1 MGWWDG
7 GTLEESGLC
16 YLDLGSWEGLVV
28 PGEPVV
34 PWGPLD
40 LGSLGWISIAARLG
54 LFSSCRFQPLFQ
66 LRFAEVFLIPNKNC
80 CRGLKVLHKSL
91 SVSSA
96 EGRGEGLEHDVP
108 FAFGSSGWSPEPTAP
123 RAQEAASW

>member
-1 MGWWDG
+1 MLPGFGILGGAGCPWRAGGSMGAPG
-7 GTLEESGLC
+7 FG
-16 YLDLGSWEGLVV
+16 V
-28 PGEPVV
+28 PG
-34 PWGPLD
+34 LD
-40 LGSLGWISIAARLG
+40 FHRRSFGFVFLLSVSAPFSAAV
-54 LFSSCRFQPLFQ
+54 
-66 LRFAEVFLIPNKNC
+66 FAEVFLILNKNC
-80 CRGLKVLHKSL
+80 CSGLKVLHKSL